1 MVISSGAYTG
11 CRIRHNTKT
20 INDES
25 GGGAETDKYSAEK
38 EKKYCENDETA
49 GPKKLPKLVS
59 TKHSMREIVRLTGNG
74 FSIVF
79 MMIEQFKNAQFEEL
93 IKK

>member
-1 MVISSGAYTG
+1 MVPKQVAELDITQ
-11 CRIRHNTKT
+11 KT
-20 INDES
+20 IIAES
-25 GGGAETDKYSAEK
+25 GGGAETDKCSAETDK
-38 EKKYCENDETA
+38 SSAKTTKLLGRKKIAKPLT
-49 GPKKLPKLVS
+49 
-59 TKHSMREIVRLTGNG
+59 TKHSMREIARLTKGNG

>member
-1 MVISSGAYTG
+1 VVPKQVAELDITQ
-11 CRIRHNTKT
+11 KT
-20 INDES
+20 IIAES
-25 GGGAETDKYSAEK
+25 GGGAETDKCSAETDK
-38 EKKYCENDETA
+38 SSAKTTKLLGRKKIAKPLT
-49 GPKKLPKLVS
+49 